1 MNLVR
6 HPKFLDLYEKAQ
18 EGRYLDECWPWPGT
32 QSNQGYGVIWLD
44 GKQHVASRLILE
56 ASSSE
61 QVLHV
66 CDNPPCVNPAHLQ
79 RGTVQ
84 ENQYDKGRKGRAA
97 RGEENRGGGKLKEQT
112 VRDIRN
118 RLSEND
124 GSTLVDLGKEFGV
137 SATMISNIRDGRA
150 WRHVK

>member
-1 MNLVR
+1 
-6 HPKFLDLYEKAQ
+6 
-18 EGRYLDECWPWPGT
+18 
-32 QSNQGYGVIWLD
+32 
-44 GKQHVASRLILE
+44 
-56 ASSSE
+56 
-61 QVLHV
+61 
-66 CDNPPCVNPAHLQ
+66 
-79 RGTVQ
+79 VQ